1 MSKIALTPNAS
12 GTGVF
17 TIASPN
23 SNTDRT
29 LTLPDEAGTVLT
41 SASDIAATSANV
53 IQNDGPTF
61 RAHQT
66 TANTGVASN
75 TYTKVIFNVED
86 WDSDNCYDT
95 SLYRFT
101 PNVAGYYLMQV
112 NCQIPYTSSAARV
125 MPTLYKNGSLY
136 AEGNAAT
143 GLSNQYPS
151 AQCCWLVYLNGS
163 TDYVELYANMDV
175 TSGTPKIGGGGS
187 VRTFF
192 GGYRIIGA

>member
-163 TDYVELYANMDV
+163 TDYVEIYIYGITDGSSTYSTAASNYR
-175 TSGTPKIGGGGS
+175 TNFSGCL
-187 VRTFF
+187 VRR
-192 GGYRIIGA
+192 G